1 MYFFAGFCRYNGDI
15 HNIFAETLQTEHTR
29 NRVRQRDTT
38 AEEDMEYRHI
48 KIPTAGEKITIKD
61 GQIHVPENP
70 IIGYVEG
77 DGIGP
82 DITKACLRVWDAAVA
97 KAYGSKR
104 KIHWCE
110 TYLGEKAAGLYDGN
124 YCPAETLTVLQD
136 LVVSI
141 KGPLTTPVGG
151 GMRSLNVALR
161 QELDLYACV
170 RPVRHYAGV
179 PSPLKA
185 PGKVDIVLFRENTE
199 DVYAGIEYKT
209 GTPENEKVAKF
220 LREEMKAKFFEGA
233 GIGIKPISEFG
244 SKRLV
249 RKAIQF
255 AIENGRESVT
265 IVHKGN
271 IQKYTEGAFRN
282 WGYEVAREEFGGV
295 TITEE
300 QLYAEFKGKQPEGK
314 IVIKDRIA
322 DIMFQMMLLRPDE
335 FDVIATTNLNGD
347 YLSDAIAAEVG
358 GMGIAPGANIADHVA
373 VFEATHGTAPKYANL
388 NKVNP
393 GSLLF
398 SGVMMLEYM
407 GWKEA
412 ADLITLVYPEVVSDG
427 IVTYDFARQIDGAT
441 EVGTS
446 QFADALIERIN
457 GGVDLETKR
466 RAQQEQLVKERKQR
480 EIRRLLQ
487 PMEEMIET
495 GRVPH
500 TVGDLMTR
508 SLISV
513 TDEETV
519 ESAMHTMTDSN
530 VSSVVVEPNAAGEW
544 GIMTRRDIVTKVVR
558 NNKTPASLKVKDIA
572 TRPLFSVPAET
583 SIQEAAEILA
593 EKGFSRLT
601 ISMGDKVIGIVTEA
615 DIFNAVGRFGAALAE

>member
-1 MYFFAGFCRYNGDI
+1 M
-15 HNIFAETLQTEHTR
+15 
-29 NRVRQRDTT
+29 
-38 AEEDMEYRHI
+38 YRHI
-48 KIPTAGEKITIKD
+48 KMPTQGAKVTIKN
-61 GQIHVPENP
+61 GKISVPDQV

-97 KAYGSKR
+97 KAYAGKR

-124 YCPAETLTVLQD
+124 YCPDESLKVLQD
-136 LVVSI
+136 LVISV

-151 GMRSLNVALR
+151 GFRSLNVALR

-179 PSPLKA
+179 PSPLKR
-185 PGKVDIVLFRENTE
+185 PDKVDIVLFRENTE
-199 DVYAGIEYKT
+199 DVYAGIEYKS

-220 LREEMKAKFFEGA
+220 LKEEMKAKFFDGA

-249 RKAIQF
+249 RKAIQY
-255 AIENGRESVT
+255 AIDNGRESVT
-265 IVHKGN
+265 LVHKGN
-271 IQKYTEGAFRN
+271 IQKFTEGAFRN
-282 WGYEVAREEFGGV
+282 WGYAVAREEFGNV

-300 QLYAEFKGKQPEGK
+300 QLYGEFKGKQPEGK

-358 GMGIAPGANIADHVA
+358 GMGIAPGANIADNVA
-373 VFEATHGTAPKYANL
+373 VFEATHGTAPKYANQ

-407 GWKEA
+407 GWREA
-412 ADLITLVYPEVVSDG
+412 ADLITLTYPEVLADG

-457 GGVDLETKR
+457 GGIDLEAKR
-466 RAQQEQLVKERKQR
+466 KTQQEKLIKERKQR

-487 PMEEMIET
+487 PMEEMLDT

-508 SLISV
+508 ALITVS
-513 TDEETV
+513 DDETV
-519 ESAMHTMTDSN
+519 EQAMHVMSDNN
-530 VSSVVVEPNAAGEW
+530 VSSVVVEPNAKGEW
-544 GIMTRRDIVTKVVR
+544 GILTRRDIVGKLVRINKNPATTKI
-558 NNKTPASLKVKDIA
+558 KEIAS
-572 TRPLFSVPAET
+572 RPVESVPAEI
-583 SIQEAAEILA
+583 SIREAAGIISERN
-593 EKGFSRLT
+593 FSRLT
-601 ISMGDKVIGIVTEA
+601 VEQGGRIIGIVTET
-615 DIFNAVGRFGAALAE
+615 DIFNTVEKFGWAAD

>member
-1 MYFFAGFCRYNGDI
+1 MS
-15 HNIFAETLQTEHTR
+15 
-29 NRVRQRDTT
+29 T
-38 AEEDMEYRHI
+38 AYRHI
-48 KIPTAGEKITIKD
+48 KIPTTGEKITVQNGKL
-61 GQIHVPENP
+61 HVPEQP
-70 IIGYVEG
+70 IVGFVEG

-82 DITKACLRVWDAAVA
+82 DITKACLRIWDAAVA
-97 KAYGSKR
+97 KAYGGKR

-124 YCPAETLTVLQD
+124 YCPDETLKVLQD

-151 GMRSLNVALR
+151 GFRSLNVALR
-161 QELDLYACV
+161 QDLDLYACV

-179 PSPLKA
+179 PSPLKR
-185 PGKVDIVLFRENTE
+185 PDLVDIVLFRENTE

-209 GTPENEKVAKF
+209 GTPENLKVANF
-220 LREEMKAKFFEGA
+220 LRTEMKAKFFEGA

-249 RKAIQF
+249 RKAIQY
-255 AIENGRESVT
+255 AVDNGRESVT
-265 IVHKGN
+265 LVHKGN
-271 IQKYTEGAFRN
+271 IQKFTEGAFRN
-282 WGYEVAREEFGGV
+282 WGYAVAREEFGKV

-300 QLYAEFKGKQPEGK
+300 QLYGEFKGKVPEGK

-358 GMGIAPGANIADHVA
+358 GMGIAPGANIADNIA
-373 VFEATHGTAPKYANL
+373 VFEATHGTAPKYANQ

-412 ADLITLVYPEVVSDG
+412 ADLITLVYPELVSDG

-457 GGVDLETKR
+457 GGIDLEAKR
-466 RAQQEQLVKERKQR
+466 KAQQDQLVKERKQR

-487 PMEEMIET
+487 PTEEMLDT

-500 TVGDLMTR
+500 TVADLMTR
-508 SLISV
+508 SLITVS
-513 TDEETV
+513 DDETV
-519 ESAMHTMTDSN
+519 EQAMHLMTDN
-530 VSSVVVEPNAAGEW
+530 NISSVVVEPNQEGVW
-544 GIMTRRDIVTKVVR
+544 GIITRRDIVAKIVR
-558 NNKTPASLKVKDIA
+558 GAGRNPATTKVKDVA
-572 TRPLFSVPAET
+572 SRPIVSVPAET
-583 SIQEAAEILA
+583 SIRDAAAKISDSNI
-593 EKGFSRLT
+593 SRFT
-601 ISMGDKVIGIVTEA
+601 VVQGKDVIGIVTET
-615 DIFNAVGRFGAALAE
+615 DIFNAVEKYGWAVE